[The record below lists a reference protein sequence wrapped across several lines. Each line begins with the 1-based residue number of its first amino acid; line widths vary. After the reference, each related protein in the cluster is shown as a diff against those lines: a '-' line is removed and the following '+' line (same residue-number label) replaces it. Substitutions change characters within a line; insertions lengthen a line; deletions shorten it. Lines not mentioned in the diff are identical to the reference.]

1 MLKPVPLFGIGVTG
15 KSVNVNAQ
23 ERLNLYCEL
32 QTDPE
37 TNTLA
42 IYGTPGLA
50 PESNYGSNPARGAYS
65 MGDFKYYVVSDTL
78 WQEANDGTM
87 TNRGTL
93 LTTGGKVNMIDNG
106 TQIIIVDGTY
116 GYIYNTV
123 TTVFAQITDVDFPG
137 ADTVTFQNGYF
148 IVNRP
153 GTGEFY
159 ISALYDGLS
168 WDALDFAT
176 AESNPD
182 PLVRVLSNNGQL
194 ILFGGI
200 STEFWGD
207 SGAADFPFA
216 RIGGSAIE
224 WGLAARWS
232 LAKYDNSLAFLRK
245 NRLGQVQVC
254 TLSGY
259 SAVPISTPEL
269 DHVINSYTSV
279 SDATAFAYMLGG
291 HAFYQ
296 ITFPS
301 ANDGAGQS
309 WLYDNQSNSWSKV
322 GGEFARHRAE
332 LQVQYL
338 DQSFV
343 TDFENGLTYTL
354 DEDTYTDNGSTIV
367 RQLITR
373 HQPTGDY
380 SKMGRMWLEM
390 EAGVGLVSGQGSD
403 PQIMLQISRDG
414 GHTWGAEVWRSFGQ
428 IGKYRARAVWN
439 ALGRARDW
447 TMKFRITDPVKVV
460 LVAAWGAYGR

>member
-1 MLKPVPLFGIGVTG
+1 MLKPVPLFGLGVTG

-23 ERLNLYCEL
+23 QRLNLYCEL
-32 QTDPE
+32 QQDAE

-42 IYGTPGLA
+42 IYGTPGLVA
-50 PESNYGSNPARGAYS
+50 ESNYGANPTRGAYS
-65 MGDFKYYVVSDTL
+65 MGDFKYYVNSYTL
-78 WQEANDGTM
+78 WKEANDGTM
-87 TNRGTL
+87 TNLGTL
-93 LTTGGKVNMIDNG
+93 LTGGGLVGMIDNG

-123 TTVFAQITDVDFPG
+123 TLVFAQITDVDFPG

-148 IVNRP
+148 IVNKP
-153 GTGEFY
+153 NTGEFY

-182 PLVRVLSNNGQL
+182 PLVRVISNNGQL
-194 ILFGGI
+194 LLFGSI

-232 LAKYDNSLAFLRK
+232 LCKYDNALAFLRK

-254 TLSGY
+254 ALVGY
-259 SAVPISTPEL
+259 NATPISTPEL
-269 DHVINSYTSV
+269 DHVINSYGDV

-296 ITFPS
+296 INFPS
-301 ANDGAGQS
+301 ADAS

-322 GGEFARHRAE
+322 GGEFSRHRAE
-332 LQVQYL
+332 LQIQYL
-338 DQSFV
+338 NQSIV

-354 DEDTYTDNGSTIV
+354 DENAYTDNGETIV
-367 RQLITR
+367 RQLIGR
-373 HQPTGDY
+373 HQATGDF
-380 SKMGRMWLEM
+380 SKIGRMWLEM
-390 EAGVGLVSGQGSD
+390 EAGVGLTSGQGED
-403 PQIMLQISRDG
+403 PQVMLQISRDG
-414 GHTWGAEVWRSFGQ
+414 GHTWGAEIWRSFGK
-428 IGKYRARAVWN
+428 IGKFRARALWLG
-439 ALGRARDW
+439 LGRARDW
-447 TMKFRITDPVKVV
+447 TMKFRITDAVKVV
-460 LVAAWGAYGR
+460 LVAAWGSYTK